1 MKKHLPGIILTS
13 IICCLLLTSP
23 GSLSGQNGAD
33 RSGHANRSVAD
44 SIAHSLS
51 EKIKI
56 YPVPATSEITIE
68 NVENV
73 TTIEVFD
80 VTGNKCLYQVCDD
93 QALVTIEVSQL
104 KKGIHFIRFKSPQ
117 ATIMKR
123 FIKE

>member
-23 GSLSGQNGAD
+23 GSLSGQQGSD
-33 RSGHANRSVAD
+33 RPWHGNISVAD
-44 SIAHSLS
+44 SLAQSLA

-56 YPVPATSEITIE
+56 YPVPATSELTIE

-73 TTIEVFD
+73 TTIEIFD
-80 VTGNKCLYQVCDD
+80 VTGNKCLHQVCDD
-93 QALVTIEVSQL
+93 QVQLTIEVSEL

>member
-23 GSLSGQNGAD
+23 GSLSGQGGSEQ
-33 RSGHANRSVAD
+33 SGQGNRSVAD
-44 SIAHSLS
+44 SLAHSLA

-56 YPVPATSEITIE
+56 YPVPATSELTVDHIE
-68 NVENV
+68 SI
-73 TTIEVFD
+73 TTIEIFD
-80 VTGNKCLYQVCDD
+80 VTGNKCLHQVCDD
-93 QALVTIEVSQL
+93 QAQVTIEVSQL